1 MSGAS
6 KGQFYGPTAQ
16 ELGGVFT
23 LKSPTTAEMFTGAFG
38 GKR

>member
-23 LKSPTTAEMFTGAFG
+23 LKSPTTAETFTGAFG